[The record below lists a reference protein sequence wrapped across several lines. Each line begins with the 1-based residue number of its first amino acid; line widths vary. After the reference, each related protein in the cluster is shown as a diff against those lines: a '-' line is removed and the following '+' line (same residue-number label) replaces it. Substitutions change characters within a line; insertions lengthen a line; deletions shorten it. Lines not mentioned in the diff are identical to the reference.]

1 MSVIDIN
8 GLRVS
13 YTDTGSGAP
22 IVFVPGLA
30 GSGEWFQY
38 QSSGLSD
45 RFRVI
50 TYDLPQG
57 TRYSSLDSL
66 ADDLARFL
74 AAIRV
79 YYSAVIGHS
88 LGGMIALKYA
98 IAHPERCPALVLC
111 STAPTFSEVSDEDL
125 AALLLPEGFKPL
137 GFWERLAAR
146 FSRQAPQAAPQDDVQ
161 GFLSASISGLSKSTL
176 NSRIRLMRETDLT
189 PELPKVEVPSLI
201 IVSAGDEPHILSGS
215 QALHQGIDGANIEVT
230 EGTDRF
236 YFYTRHDLFN
246 AILADYLTETIS
258 HY

>member
-13 YTDTGSGAP
+13 YTDTGSGTP

-50 TYDLPQG
+50 TYDLPQAN
-57 TRYSSLDSL
+57 RRCSLDSL

-74 AAIRV
+74 IAIRV
-79 YYSAVIGHS
+79 YYAAIIGYS
-88 LGGMIALKYA
+88 LGGMIAIKYT
-98 IAHPERCPALVLC
+98 IAYPERCPALVLC
-111 STAPTFSEVSDEDL
+111 SSAPTFSSVSREDL
-125 AALLLPEGFKPL
+125 AAQQLPEGFKVL
-137 GFWERLAAR
+137 GFWERLMTR
-146 FSRQAPQAAPQDDVQ
+146 FTGQAGQPVDQNETQA
-161 GFLSASISGLSKSTL
+161 FLSKSISSL
-176 NSRIRLMRETDLT
+176 SKPALDSRLKLMRGTDLE
-189 PELPKVEVPSLI
+189 PELPRIETPTLVLAS
-201 IVSAGDEPHILSGS
+201 SGDAPYILSGS
-215 QALHQGIDGANIEVT
+215 QALCEGIDNAQLEVT

-258 HY
+258 HF